1 MRNFKPPPFVPPE
14 DTKTFKDIQ
23 YSSHGHI
30 RQRLDLYL
38 PKDEALRDS
47 PLPLIVYIH
56 GRSLPELQQPQSFR
70 AATEL
75 KCAGGAFKYGSKESP
90 WMPSRLI
97 SKGYAIASLD
107 YRLSG
112 DAVFPAAVEDC
123 KAAVRWLRAHATEYR
138 LDSNRFVA
146 FGESAGA
153 HHASFLGVTSPA
165 GAGDELDVG
174 DHLDQS
180 SAVQG
185 VVDYYGPSDFLQ
197 MDAHAPADGNNVKH
211 DPPGSPE
218 SLYVGAVDGIQN
230 APEKSVRAN
239 PITYLSEA
247 KAQGVPPFFIS
258 HGVNDHVV
266 PYHQSVLLYEA
277 LKKVGVP
284 VTLHP
289 VEGADH
295 VFGGISPEQSDDLD
309 NRTDIFLASISH

>member
-14 DTKTFKDIQ
+14 DAETFKDIQ

-38 PKDEALRDS
+38 PKPGKSGVS
-47 PLPLIVYIH
+47 PLPLIVYVH
-56 GRSLPELQQPQSFR
+56 
-70 AATEL
+70 
-75 KCAGGAFKYGSKESP
+75 GGAFKFGSKESP

-97 SKGYAIASLD
+97 SRGYAIASLD

-123 KAAVRWLRAHATEYR
+123 KAAVRWLRAHAAEYR
-138 LDSNRFVA
+138 LNPGRFIA

-153 HHASFLGVTSPA
+153 HHAVFLGVTSPA
-165 GAGDELDVG
+165 GVGDELDVG
-174 DHLDQS
+174 DNLDQS

-197 MDAHAPADGNNVKH
+197 MDAHGMPDGKNEPH

-218 SLYVGAVDGIQN
+218 SLYVGAADGIQN
-230 APEKSVRAN
+230 DPEKSVRAN

-247 KAQGVPPFFIS
+247 TAKDVPPFFIS
-258 HGVNDHVV
+258 HGVDDHVV
-266 PYHQSVLLYEA
+266 PYHQSILLHEA
-277 LKKVGVP
+277 LKKVDVA
-284 VTLHP
+284 VALHP

-295 VFGGISPEQSDDLD
+295 VFDGMSQEQSDELD
-309 NRTDIFLASISH
+309 KRTDEFLASIS